1 MVVMSKKRRAAHRAI
16 LAAALDS
23 RAAAATPQPGD
34 AGERRARLRQ
44 RLEARW
50 AAQKAAATAVTS
62 AAAALPEEHLAL
74 WRDFAQASE
83 LDTAAVAQ
91 EHPDFDIHCDFFGNP
106 SVGSVDPRRNAPA
119 DKRYASMTFSYD
131 VEAASLAKR
140 HKSAHTSPRNAY
152 PDANSQ

>member
-1 MVVMSKKRRAAHRAI
+1 MMVMSKKRRAAHRAI

-50 AAQKAAATAVTS
+50 AAQKAAATAVSS
-62 AAAALPEEHLAL
+62 AAAALPEEQLAL
-74 WRDFAQASE
+74 WRDFVQASE

-91 EHPDFDIHCDFFGNP
+91 EHPDFDIHRDFFGNP
-106 SVGSVDPRRNAPA
+106 AVGSVDPRRSAPVN
-119 DKRYASMTFSYD
+119 KRYASMTFSYD
-131 VEAASLAKR
+131 QEIAANAKR
-140 HKSAHTSPRNAY
+140 HKAEPSTSSHAY
-152 PDANSQ
+152 PDAA